1 MKKKVVSVLLA
12 LTLSVA
18 MLAGCGAKE
27 EAAAPAEEP
36 KEEVAEEAPAEEAP
50 AEETA
55 EVDPS
60 DIVIGYATKSSSSP
74 FWVENIKGAEKAG
87 EELGITV
94 TIQGPPQENDVVGQ
108 ISVIEDMITA
118 GAGALCIAPCDSA
131 GVSDVVDRAMGAGI
145 PVVAVGDTMGTD
157 VTSTVTTDNYNAGW
171 VAAEYLGEQIG
182 GEGKVIIINGMLSQ
196 AGGAGRR
203 DGFVDYMTETY
214 GDAVEVVEVAADW
227 DDSKALA
234 GFESA
239 YAANTDM
246 VGGYVAWDGALIQMQ
261 AVLDRE
267 GRDDVLLVGFDC
279 YEEVLQD
286 MKDGDPIV
294 SGDVA
299 QNPANMGY
307 LSVMTAYNALTGGEY
322 ESYVDTGATLVTL
335 DNLEEYCT
343 SMGYVLK

>member
-1 MKKKVVSVLLA
+1 MKKVLVSILTVA
-12 LTLSVA
+12 MTLS
-18 MLAGCGAKE
+18 MLAGCSSTEVATEETAVVE
-27 EAAAPAEEP
+27 EATTEEAVV
-36 KEEVAEEAPAEEAP
+36 EEVAEEAAV
-50 AEETA
+50 
-55 EVDPS
+55 VDAS
-60 DIVIGYATKSSSSP
+60 DITIGYATKSSSSP
-74 FWVENIKGAEKAG
+74 FWVENIKGAEQAG

-118 GAGALCIAPCDSA
+118 GADALCIAPCDSA
-131 GVSDVVDRAMGAGI
+131 GVSDVVDRAMAAGI
-145 PVVAVGDTMGTD
+145 PVVSVGDTMGTD
-157 VTSTVTTDNYNAGW
+157 VSSTVTTDNYNAGW
-171 VAAEYLGEQIG
+171 VAAEYLGEKIG

-203 DGFVDYMTETY
+203 DGFVDYMTETF
-214 GDAVEVVEVAADW
+214 GDAVTIVEVAADW
-227 DDSKALA
+227 DDSKALS

-286 MKDGDPIV
+286 MKDGDPLV
-294 SGDVA
+294 SGDIA

-307 LSVMTAYNALTGGEY
+307 LSVMTAYAALMGEEY

-335 DNLEEYCT
+335 DNLDDYCA
-343 SMGYVLK
+343 SMGYTLD